1 MLGLINVE
9 NKKIFINGKDINLLK
24 NQWQDIVSVTSQDP
38 FILNE
43 NLEFNISLDKEEID
57 NDNLNS
63 VLELINLIKIKI
75 NLSYLKIYQVEINK
89 RYLLLDQF
97 IRIPKYTFLM
107 NQLPS

>member
-24 NQWQDIVSVTSQDP
+24 INGNIVSVTSQDP

-63 VLELINLIKIKI
+63 VLELINFDQNQI
-75 NLSYLKIYQVEINK
+75 NLVI
-89 RYLLLDQF
+89 
-97 IRIPKYTFLM
+97 
-107 NQLPS
+107 